1 MAHYLV
7 QIRFF
12 GNAKLYLIDLI
23 HDISRKFNVHGV
35 TKKRPVPHIS
45 LAGPLTTDDEERLVR
60 EVFDVVKKYDM
71 VQYSLNGFGKFSKF
85 LFLKRVIYVHI
96 EPSEELK
103 QMRKE
108 ISNKL
113 EGFCKMQDIDYKDD
127 FEFHATIAFKDINW
141 NFGKIWKYVQKLPA
155 PKIEQTLLRVS
166 IIKTANK
173 ERRILREYDL
183 ILKREL
189 SREQALDVQLLQHTI
204 SVLRKR
210 KEVLPEDFWDVPD
223 SEKDGKIFLISDT
236 HFNHGNIIR
245 YCNRP
250 FTTVE
255 KMNQTIINKW
265 NSTVTNDDTVY
276 FMGDLTLEEDRLDYW
291 LGKLNGKIKFIRG
304 NHDKG
309 PITKATELPEKY
321 PLVYKGHKFLLT
333 HDPDRPANWDGWLI
347 HGDKHN
353 NSLENYPF
361 MNHEEKTINIC
372 SELVGY
378 APISIDT
385 IILNLSKNEQKNY
398 RYYEGEEE
406 HHNTGHA
413 SDHGQERRDDRR
425 DHRREPRDGRREH
438 RTGPRG
444 SRQEHGSRHQNN
456 RRGHRHEQHDH
467 RRDHRHEQSTRREQ
481 TTHRVH
487 TPTHYEILGVQ
498 KNATPE
504 EIKTAFRKCILKWHS
519 DKNKIEDADE
529 YTKILYEAKEV
540 LLDAAKRRQY
550 DRTI

>member
-12 GNAKLYLIDLI
+12 GSAKLYLTDLI
-23 HDISRKFNVHGV
+23 HDISREFNVHGA

-45 LAGPLTTDDEERLVR
+45 LAGPLTTGDEERLVR

-71 VQYSLNGFGKFSKF
+71 VEYFLDGFGKFSKF

-96 EPSEELK
+96 EPSEELIE
-103 QMRKE
+103 MRKE
-108 ISNKL
+108 ISNTL

-141 NFGKIWKYVQKLPA
+141 NFVKILKYVQKLPT

-173 ERRILREYDL
+173 ERRLLREYDL
-183 ILKREL
+183 ILRREL
-189 SREQALDVQLLQHTI
+189 SREQALDVKLLQHTI

-210 KEVLPEDFWDVPD
+210 REVLPEDFWDVPD
-223 SEKDGKIFLISDT
+223 SEGDGEIFLISDT
-236 HFNHGNIIR
+236 HFDHENIIR
-245 YCNRP
+245 YCHRP
-250 FTTVE
+250 FKSVTE
-255 KMNQTIINKW
+255 MNKTLVDRW
-265 NSTVTNDDTVY
+265 NSKVGKDDTVY
-276 FMGDLTLEEDRLDYW
+276 FMGDLTLEREKLDYW

-309 PITKATELPEKY
+309 MITKAEELQDRC

-333 HDPDRPANWDGWLI
+333 HDPNRPANWDGWLI

-361 MNHEEKTINIC
+361 MNHEKKTINIC

-378 APISIDT
+378 TPISIDT

-398 RYYEGEEE
+398 RYYEGEQDHQNSE
-406 HHNTGHA
+406 HG
-413 SDHGQERRDDRR
+413 E
-425 DHRREPRDGRREH
+425 DHRHEHRDSRSEH

-456 RRGHRHEQHDH
+456 KRGHRHEQHDH
-467 RRDHRHEQSTRREQ
+467 RRDHRHEQSSTTREQ
-481 TTHRVH
+481 TGHRVY
-487 TPTHYEILGVQ
+487 TSTHYEILGVQ

-529 YTKILYEAKEV
+529 YTKLLYEARDV
-540 LLDAAKRRQY
+540 LLDSTKRHQY